1 MSDSGARIG
10 DEVRIFWSR
19 GDTLDATVKY
29 IPQASGDS
37 WIVWSNDG
45 TIHHVQE
52 FESLHVLNRKADIAN
67 APADRPAKAGERSG
81 L

>member
-1 MSDSGARIG
+1 MSESGARIG

-67 APADRPAKAGERSG
+67 VKSEA
-81 L
+81 LT